1 MKRSVQLVPPSMY
14 LLHQLRI
21 QGCVPCICDCLD
33 PLTHGINALI
43 YFPQT
48 RRISIRKADNII
60 DRLNEIH
67 YKSDIC
73 PKMIIQNHAPHLN
86 NSITRKLPPSCPH
99 ITDNCCT

>member
-1 MKRSVQLVPPSMY
+1 MKRSVQLVPSSMY
-14 LLHQLRI
+14 LLHQLGI

-33 PLTHGINALI
+33 PLTYGINALI
-43 YFPQT
+43 YFPPK
-48 RRISIRKADNII
+48 RRISISKVDNII

-73 PKMIIQNHAPHLN
+73 PKMIIQKHAPHLN
-86 NSITRKLPPSCPH
+86 NNITRRLPPSYPH